1 MMADGATYTFTVA
14 APVEDAPMLQRGT
27 RESRVEDGEL
37 AFAVL

>member
-1 MMADGATYTFTVA
+1 
-14 APVEDAPMLQRGT
+14 VEDAPMLQRGT